1 MADANVKYIF
11 PLLTGILAA
20 PFATADPALLQASV
34 EAIKTTI
41 VTGWPRIAHYRGE
54 ILKGMIICWCRIG
67 DEDVQSQDLNAVRE
81 SIEQVVQLLTCAVAQ
96 NVKIFEEYQTLVDSD
111 GRLQNLLVF

>member
-1 MADANVKYIF
+1 MADANVKHIF

-20 PFATADPALLQASV
+20 PFATAYPALLQASA

-54 ILKGMIICWCRIG
+54 ILKGVIICWCRIK
-67 DEDVQSQDLNAVRE
+67 DEYVQSQELNAVRE
-81 SIEQVVQLLTCAVAQ
+81 SIEQVMQLLTCAVAQ
-96 NVKIFEEYQTLVDSD
+96 NARIFEEYQTLVDSD
-111 GRLQNLLVF
+111 RRLRHLLVF